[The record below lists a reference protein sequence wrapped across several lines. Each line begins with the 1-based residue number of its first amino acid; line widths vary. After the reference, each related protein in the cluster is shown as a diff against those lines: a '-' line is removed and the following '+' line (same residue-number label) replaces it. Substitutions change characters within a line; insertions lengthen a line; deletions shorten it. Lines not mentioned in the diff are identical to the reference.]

1 MPAIPE
7 LRFHD
12 GRSAPQL
19 GFGVWQVDNLL
30 SSRVVL
36 NALENGYRLID
47 TASGYHNEE
56 GVGRAISESGLD
68 RSELFITTKLW
79 NDQHGHQLTK
89 EAIERS
95 LEKLKL
101 DYLDLYLIHWP
112 VPRVN
117 RFVQAWEMMINLRSE
132 GLIKSI
138 GVCNFTAAQLQTLLD
153 KTGVLPVLNQVELHP
168 RFQQQGLR
176 QFHDDHD
183 IRTQAWSP
191 LAAGTLWGH
200 PLLEEIARK
209 HQRTTAQVLLRWH
222 IEQGHMVL
230 SKSVN
235 PERQRHNRAI
245 FSFELDTE
253 DLAVLAQ
260 LNEADGRLGPHP
272 ETFHLPQNT

>member
-183 IRTQAWSP
+183 ISC
-191 LAAGTLWGH
+191 L
-200 PLLEEIARK
+200 
-209 HQRTTAQVLLRWH
+209 
-222 IEQGHMVL
+222 
-230 SKSVN
+230 
-235 PERQRHNRAI
+235 
-245 FSFELDTE
+245 
-253 DLAVLAQ
+253 
-260 LNEADGRLGPHP
+260 
-272 ETFHLPQNT
+272 